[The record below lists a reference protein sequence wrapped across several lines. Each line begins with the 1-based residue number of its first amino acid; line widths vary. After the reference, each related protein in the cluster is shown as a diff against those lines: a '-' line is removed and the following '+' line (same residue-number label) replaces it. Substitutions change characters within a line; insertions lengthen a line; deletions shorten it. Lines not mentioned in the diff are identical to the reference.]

1 MQISWEDAQT
11 FLAVI
16 EQRSFSRA
24 ARGLGVGQPTV
35 SRRIANLEARMGTQL
50 FRRGRQGA
58 EPTDAALRL
67 VPAAEQMARWATEF
81 VLGAQAHDAT
91 ISGSVRIAAPP
102 GIAVEQLAPFAAT
115 VRARYPDVLLEVI
128 AGIEHLDLT
137 RGAAD
142 LALRTRPPNE
152 PELITLMK
160 ARSGVGVYAHRR
172 YAENLPAQ
180 CTWSDIDWITW
191 CAPFESVAPRPVLER
206 LIPDFQ
212 PVFASDDYLVQKS
225 ALRAGL
231 GAMIISTSE
240 ASRPEDDLVAIDL
253 GIDMPDSE
261 FYLVCAKSTQM
272 VPRIRAI
279 AHLLTTHIENMYTSA
294 AR

>member
-1 MQISWEDAQT
+1 MQISWDDAQT
-11 FLAVI
+11 FLAVS

-24 ARGLGVGQPTV
+24 ARLLGVGQPTV

-50 FRRGRQGA
+50 FLRGRQGA
-58 EPTDAALRL
+58 EPTEVALKL
-67 VPAAEQMARWATEF
+67 IPAAEQMARWATEF
-81 VLGAQAHDAT
+81 SHSAQAQDAS
-91 ISGSVRIAAPP
+91 ISGRVRIAAPP
-102 GIAVEQLAPFAAT
+102 GLAVEQLAPFAA
-115 VRARYPDVLLEVI
+115 VVKARYPEVLLEVI
-128 AGIEHLDLT
+128 SGIEHLDLT

-160 ARSGVGVYAHRR
+160 IRNSIGIYATSS
-172 YAENLPAQ
+172 YVESLPSP
-180 CTWSDIDWITW
+180 CTWTDIAWITW
-191 CAPFESVAPRPVLER
+191 SAPFESVAPRPMLER
-206 LIPDFQ
+206 LIANFM

-231 GAMIISTSE
+231 GAMIIGTPE
-240 ASRPEDDLVAIDL
+240 ASEREEHLVQIDL
-253 GIDMPDSE
+253 GINLPDNE

-279 AHLLTTHIENMYTSA
+279 ARLLSGHIETVYSGA
-294 AR
+294 AS